1 MASKKTAAKLTKTE
15 DKATHNPSALP
26 LVLRPG
32 EHETQA
38 LARAMLDPA
47 SASML
52 AQRGFVH
59 ATADSMGNPCAVSVT
74 GLVDTLN
81 ASMKE
86 VEAGDL
92 TSMERMLV
100 GQANALQ
107 SMFVE
112 FSRRGALQMGHSL
125 EALETYMRL
134 AFRAQSQSRA
144 AVEALVE
151 LKFPRT
157 TVIAK
162 QANVNNG
169 GQQQVN
175 NGVPAPGQTPQ
186 AVNAE
191 KSESKLLEDANAS
204 EWMDT
209 RTTPAPA
216 RGHPAM
222 EAVGALHRA

>member
-1 MASKKTAAKLTKTE
+1 MASKKTAAKSTK
-15 DKATHNPSALP
+15 HNPDSFPVYAS
-26 LVLRPG
+26 G
-32 EHETQA
+32 EDESIS

-47 SASML
+47 AASML
-52 AQRGFVH
+52 AQRGFVA
-59 ATADSMGNPCAVSVT
+59 ATAQSMNAPAVSVT

-81 ASMKE
+81 ASMKQ

-112 FSRRGALQMGHSL
+112 FSRRGALQMGHSH

-175 NGVPAPGQTPQ
+175 NGVPVPAQTAQ
-186 AVNAE
+186 AVDAE
-191 KSESKLLEDANAS
+191 KSESKLLEHSNAR

-209 RTTPAPA
+209 GTSPASE
-216 RGHPAM
+216 RSNKEM
-222 EAVGALHRA
+222 ETVGALHRA